1 MQMEASRDSAREL
14 ALLER
19 IETNPDVTQASLA
32 TQLGVAVG
40 TINWNLKRLISK
52 GYVKIKRAERKKLR
66 YIITPEGIA
75 LRARLTVDYVEQ
87 QFLLYRNTRQ
97 RVKEYLEQVRRAGYQ
112 QVNLMGDGDVADVC
126 KLTCLEQGVAIV
138 ANGNAPVL
146 EVVGLKVLL
155 HLRGSHER

>member
-1 MQMEASRDSAREL
+1 MEASRDTAREL

-19 IETNPDVTQASLA
+19 IEVNPDVTQASLA

-87 QFLLYRNTRQ
+87 QFLLYRNTRL

-112 QVNLMGDGDVADVC
+112 QVCILGEGDVADIC
-126 KLTCLEQGVAIV
+126 KLTCLEQGIAVV
-138 ANGNAPVL
+138 GSGNVPEL
-146 EVVGLKVLL
+146 EVVGLKVVL
-155 HLRGSHER
+155 HLRGGHER